1 MKVQIF
7 SSQDQ
12 QKLAREIEALLRARL
27 YQHIRVEHMVYDEG
41 NEEEARRIG
50 RLYLELMRAST
61 ITADE
66 FGVVVENRPGIW
78 GYWDSGGKYMLRLR
92 RDLRS
97 RVFPSVGVMNRM
109 VMVPR
114 GIDKA
119 FDAPT
124 GFSYL
129 FRPLDELGVVL
140 ANFDKDEAIRRDI
153 ARIAAQIKSEVVSL
167 ARRHMSQQRTR
178 SPDLEALARL
188 LGVDE
193 DFVKGLQQKIMSAS
207 AHLVPIVTSGA
218 ARLGKPSTVKLE
230 IRNESEDVYGMVRVE
245 VRAPPSVMSAPLAW
259 YLDFSPG
266 KSKRYLL
273 EFEVE
278 PKTAPF
284 CPLEL
289 TFLFDGSTHDATV
302 ALILDVME
310 R

>member
-12 QKLAREIEALLRARL
+12 QRLADEIEALLRISL
-27 YQHIRVEHMVYDEG
+27 YQRIRVEHMVYNEG
-41 NEEEARRIG
+41 NEAEARRIG
-50 RLYLELMRAST
+50 RFYLELMKAST
-61 ITADE
+61 ITVGS
-66 FGVVVENRPGIW
+66 FGVEVENRPGSW
-78 GYWDSGGKYMLRLR
+78 GYWDSTGKYMLKLR

-97 RVFPSVGVMNRM
+97 RVFPSVGIMDRM

-114 GIDKA
+114 EIDKA

-140 ANFDKDEAIRRDI
+140 TNFHEGEAIRRDI
-153 ARIAAQIKSEVVSL
+153 ARIASQIKGEVVSL
-167 ARRHMSQQRTR
+167 ARQHMSMQRTR
-178 SPDLEALARL
+178 SPDLEDLARL

-193 DFVKGLQQKIMSAS
+193 DFVKGLKQEIISAS

-218 ARLGKPSTVKLE
+218 VRLGRPSRVKLE
-230 IRNESEDVYGMVRVE
+230 IRNESEDVYGTVRVE
-245 VRAPPSVMSAPLAW
+245 VRAPPSVMSVPLAW

-266 KSKRYLL
+266 KAKRYSI

-289 TFLFDGSTHDATV
+289 TFLFDGATQDATV
-302 ALILDVME
+302 PLVLDVMG